1 MKGALKPPKQA
12 DPKDA
17 YPKECSPKDAYPVG
31 EAYPVGAKED

>member
-17 YPKECSPKDAYPVG
+17 YPVG